1 MRKYAI
7 FVVSETY
14 FSLSGPIP
22 GNVTGSN
29 PVPIVVWLNIYLVDL
44 NILRKKEAEIQK
56 KYLKLLYMRKLLFFV
71 ISDIY
76 FSLSGPIPRNV
87 T

>member
-22 GNVTGSN
+22 GNVTGYN
-29 PVPIVVWLNIYLVDL
+29 PVSIVVWLNIYLVDI

-56 KYLKLLYMRKLLFFV
+56 KIFEIALYEKIAIFRHF
-71 ISDIY
+71 
-76 FSLSGPIPRNV
+76 RNIFYP
-87 T
+87 

>member
-29 PVPIVVWLNIYLVDL
+29 PVPIEVWLNIYLVHI
-44 NILRKKEAEIQK
+44 NILRK
-56 KYLKLLYMRKLLFFV
+56 
-71 ISDIY
+71 
-76 FSLSGPIPRNV
+76 
-87 T
+87 

>member
-14 FSLSGPIP
+14 FSLCGPIP

-29 PVPIVVWLNIYLVDL
+29 PVPIVVWLNIYLVDK

-56 KYLKLLYMRKLLFFV
+56 KIFEIALYEKIV
-71 ISDIY
+71 I
-76 FSLSGPIPRNV
+76 FLSFPRYIFPIVAPYQGM
-87 T
+87 